1 MRLHTYTVLY
11 LSGAMFVVLSVW
23 AAVFYW
29 NLLDEIHDSIDDGLE
44 NTKLL
49 VISKAAEDTSLLHD
63 KDNFWESNYRI
74 RELRPE
80 EDIHGTDRYSDTT
93 FFTQNE
99 KDFEPFRMLT
109 SVFRGANGK
118 YYKLRVISSTVEEDD
133 MVEDL
138 LYSLLALYLIL
149 VVGMVAVNH
158 VLLRRIWRPF
168 YDTLDKLRGL
178 KISDTHEVA
187 FNGTRVDE
195 FKRLQQALRELIQS
209 NRETFLAQKQFI
221 ENAAHELQTPLAIGI
236 NKLEM
241 MTEKNDFSDEQLE
254 KISEVIDTLERLAK
268 LNKSLLLL
276 SRIEN
281 RQFPETET
289 VDLAD
294 LAQRII
300 DDFAD
305 FAEYKSVTLRL
316 EIKQPGTVRMN
327 RPLAEIM
334 LTNLIKN
341 AIVHNQPQGTA
352 RVVMDARSFYVEN
365 SGTGALAGDKIF
377 TRFYKDSFQTQS
389 TGLGLAIVQS
399 IVAVSGFRIRYSFE
413 NAHRF
418 TVLFD

>member
-29 NLLDEIHDSIDDGLE
+29 NMLDEIHDSIDDGLE

-74 RELRPE
+74 RELRPD

-109 SVFRGANGK
+109 SVFRGVDGR

-133 MVEDL
+133 LVEDL
-138 LYSLLALYLIL
+138 LYALLALYLIL
-149 VVGMVAVNH
+149 IVGMVAINH

-168 YDTLDKLRGL
+168 YDTLEKLRGL
-178 KISDTHEVA
+178 RIQDTQGPA
-187 FNGTRVDE
+187 FEPTRVQE
-195 FKRLQQALRELIQS
+195 FKRLQAALAELIQS

-236 NKLEM
+236 TKLEM
-241 MTEKNDFSDEQLE
+241 LAEADGFSPAQLE
-254 KISEVIDTLERLAK
+254 KISEAIDVLERMTK

-276 SRIEN
+276 SKIEN
-281 RQFPETET
+281 RQFPEVEA
-289 VDLAD
+289 VDMGELA
-294 LAQRII
+294 RRVV

-305 FAEYKSVTLRL
+305 FAEYRSVALTLRVQ
-316 EIKQPGTVRMN
+316 EPCTARMN
-327 RPLAEIM
+327 RPLAEVL

-341 AIVHNQPQGTA
+341 AIVHTPAGGTVE
-352 RVVMDARSFYVEN
+352 VVMQAASFYVEN
-365 SGTGALAGDKIF
+365 SGAGALDADKIF
-377 TRFYKDSFQTQS
+377 TRFYKDSSQTQS

-399 IVAVSGFRIRYSFE
+399 IVGVSGFTVRYRYAG
-413 NAHRF
+413 AHRF
-418 TVLFD
+418 SVVF